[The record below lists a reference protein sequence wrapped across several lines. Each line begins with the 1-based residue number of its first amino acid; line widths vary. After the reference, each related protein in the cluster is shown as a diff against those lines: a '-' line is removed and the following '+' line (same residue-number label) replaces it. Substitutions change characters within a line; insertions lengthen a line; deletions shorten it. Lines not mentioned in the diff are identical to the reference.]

1 MKILLAGGTGQIGQS
16 LIRHFLAQQHEITV
30 LSRHVHIPSH
40 TSIRSLQW
48 DGEILGP
55 WAEVINEI
63 DVVINLAGRT
73 VNCRYTEAN
82 LKQMMDSRVN
92 STRVIGQAL
101 EQATKPPQ
109 VWLQM
114 STATIYAH
122 RFDTPHDEDTGAIGG
137 DEANVPDYWSYSV
150 DIAQAWER
158 EQTRAHTPKTRK
170 VCLRAAMTMT
180 PDLGGIFD
188 TLYRLTRLGLGGS
201 VAGGKQMV
209 SWIHEDDFITALDLL
224 IHHDTIAG
232 PINLCAPHP
241 LSQGEFMRTLRQSMK
256 VKLGL
261 PATKWMAEI
270 GAFVMRTDTEL
281 LLKSRYV
288 IPTRLIELG
297 MEFKYPSWPEATRD
311 LVSQRQSL

>member
-1 MKILLAGGTGQIGQS
+1 
-16 LIRHFLAQQHEITV
+16 
-30 LSRHVHIPSH
+30 
-40 TSIRSLQW
+40 
-48 DGEILGP
+48 
-55 WAEVINEI
+55 
-63 DVVINLAGRT
+63 
-73 VNCRYTEAN
+73 
-82 LKQMMDSRVN
+82 
-92 STRVIGQAL
+92 
-101 EQATKPPQ
+101 
-109 VWLQM
+109 
-114 STATIYAH
+114 
-122 RFDTPHDEDTGAIGG
+122 
-137 DEANVPDYWSYSV
+137 
-150 DIAQAWER
+150 
-158 EQTRAHTPKTRK
+158 
-170 VCLRAAMTMT
+170 
-180 PDLGGIFD
+180 
-188 TLYRLTRLGLGGS
+188 
-201 VAGGKQMV
+201 MV